1 MESLTNPKYSRRVIG
16 ELCFNT
22 VINNISKSEL
32 MFYIV
37 LSGLFLQSQIGSWTH
52 VFPFNQGQD
61 VRLGLR

>member
-1 MESLTNPKYSRRVIG
+1 MESLTNQKYSRRVII

-37 LSGLFLQSQIGSWTH
+37 LSGLFLQSQIGS
-52 VFPFNQGQD
+52 
-61 VRLGLR
+61 